1 MKKLFALLL
10 VLLVALCFSVPLV
23 TAAEAPP
30 AEPPETAQVVFLE
43 PTDAP
48 MVATATTAAQ
58 ETDPGGIVGFLSWS
72 ILATYAG
79 ALAFVLAVTQFTKG
93 LAFIDRMPT
102 QIWSWI
108 VAMVGMYLGYY
119 FTGQLS
125 VNTAALIPINAVLV
139 ALAANGGFEALSRLF
154 KTT

>member
-10 VLLVALCFSVPLV
+10 VLLVALCLSVPLFS
-23 TAAEAPP
+23 AAEAPP
-30 AEPPETAQVVFLE
+30 AALPDSGQTVVLV
-43 PTDAP
+43 PTEAS
-48 MVATATTAAQ
+48 VVVTATTDAQ
-58 ETDPGGIVGFLSWS
+58 ETEPGGIDGFLSWS

-93 LAFIDRMPT
+93 LGMIDRMPT

-125 VNTAALIPINAVLV
+125 ADTAALIPINAILV
-139 ALAANGGFEALSRLF
+139 ALAANGGFEALSKLI
-154 KTT
+154 KTL